1 MLTKSQ
7 ARGFFLFVTV
17 GFSAVFLWLTVDS
30 IHQVGARSHEE
41 NLSAEVIRG
50 KTLWDQNNCMGC
62 HTLLGE
68 GAYYA
73 PELTKV
79 YGRRGPAW
87 MNQFL
92 KDPEAMFP
100 GQRKMV
106 KYDFTDAERSD
117 LIAFFK
123 WMGEIDTNGFPAV
136 PDLAPA
142 PPPSVTA
149 LASAEQVAAAPEI
162 FRTTCVGCHAVG
174 GSGGSVGP
182 ALDGEGARRD
192 AAWLEAWLTNPA
204 AIKPDTKMPN
214 LQLPA
219 DTRTSLV
226 TWLGS
231 LK

>member
-30 IHQVGARSHEE
+30 IQQVESRSHAE
-41 NLSAEVIRG
+41 NLSADVIRG
-50 KTLWDQNNCMGC
+50 KEIWEKNNCMGC

-79 YGRRGPAW
+79 YARRGPEW
-87 MNQFL
+87 MKQFL
-92 KDPEAMFP
+92 KDPAAMFP
-100 GQRKMV
+100 GQRQMV
-106 KYDFTDAERSD
+106 KYDFSEQD
-117 LIAFFK
+117 LNDVVAFFK
-123 WMGEIDTNGFPAV
+123 WIGEIDTNGFPAA
-136 PDLAPA
+136 PDLAPN
-142 PPPSVTA
+142 PPPAAATLATA
-149 LASAEQVAAAPEI
+149 AQVAAAPEI
-162 FRTTCVGCHAVG
+162 VRTTCIGCHSVG

-182 ALDGEGARRD
+182 AFDGEGARRD
-192 AAWLEAWLTNPA
+192 AAWLDAWLTNPQ
-204 AIKPDTKMPN
+204 AIKPDAKMPN